1 MDDAVS
7 RMTSDTAEP
16 TPALSAT
23 GKPLTKRGE
32 ATRRKLLEAAEEVFA
47 VLGYHEASIV
57 RITERAGIGLGTF
70 YLYFDSKQ
78 QIFEELVVDLNR
90 RVRHSMSEAMAGAS
104 GRIEAERAGFEGFFR
119 FTAAHP
125 ALYRVVR
132 EAEFVSPEMLRVH
145 YTRIVDGYEAG
156 LRAAQREG
164 DVDEALDPEVT
175 AWALMGAGELI
186 GMRYLLW
193 ERDEQ
198 DNPPSAMPEA
208 VIDHM
213 TRFIRNALEPR
224 RTSGGS
230 HD

>member
-47 VLGYHEASIV
+47 GLGYHEASIV
-57 RITERAGIGLGTF
+57 KITERAGIGLGTF

-132 EAEFVSPEMLRVH
+132 EAEFVSPEMLRLH

-198 DNPPSAMPEA
+198 DNAPSAMPEA

>member
-57 RITERAGIGLGTF
+57 KITERAGIGLGTF

>member
-7 RMTSDTAEP
+7 HMTSDTAEP

-47 VLGYHEASIV
+47 GLGYHEASIV
-57 RITERAGIGLGTF
+57 KITERAGIGLGTF

-132 EAEFVSPEMLRVH
+132 EAEFVSPEMLRLH

-198 DNPPSAMPEA
+198 DNPPSAMPQA